1 MGTSDDEK
9 TVRMHFKIN
18 IFENV
23 FSCLHPPGSFSRVGR
38 CEVLFLVLPVLL
50 FLAGLHIFQY
60 FCDSAQGAALLA
72 MAFMGGIRPSGK
84 GSKSTGFHQQK
95 TADSFFENATRSSAT
110 LFFSFRLSPEFQITH
125 ISSNAE
131 SLLGIKPEA
140 FLKNPDLWFDQI
152 YEDDRARVRGFM
164 QTLLDK
170 KFEKKEI
177 EYRFVHS
184 DGRVFWVKDEY
195 ISVYD
200 ELNALVEVNAVRWDI
215 SEWKPNDDAFSM
227 SSNFL
232 SLFMQQSPDGVVI
245 VNSKGEVLEGNENV
259 RLITGYNGH
268 SCSRCRIEDLFKNAD
283 QQAFH
288 EWFGNLIQT
297 GEARAKFSCEPRQ
310 NIDQYLLVKGALV
323 EKDIFLVFI
332 RDISVEQF
340 SEGRIQRRDRL
351 IHALVHSMNQLLDEQ
366 KLSDGFSSDIQR
378 EILERMGMALEVD
391 MVVFASCDRQT
402 SPALANEQDGFVI
415 VDSWQREGMTSTF
428 EIAPDHV
435 YQWAGAA
442 TSWKN
447 RLGNRRCV
455 IERVE
460 SEFAWATAH
469 PLMQQIG
476 ANTLFM
482 VPMLVDGKMW
492 GFMGFGKVNGAERW
506 KIVDRR
512 ILIAAVDSIA
522 LAIRNR
528 MQQIEINRKQS
539 ELKQQIEISEKM
551 AEESRRANS
560 AKSEFLANMSHEIR
574 TPLNS
579 IIGFTS
585 LLLDSE
591 LEKQHREWLHMV
603 QVSGKNLLGLV
614 SDILDYSRVE
624 SGEIVFKPKP
634 NRMDLM
640 IEESIGI
647 MRHEAS
653 KKDIDLLLEV
663 DPNLSGSWFVFDE
676 TRIKEVLLNLL
687 SNAVKFTE
695 NGSIAVR
702 SHLESLDDENAAQRI
717 WVEVED
723 SGIGISPDKQEV
735 IFKPFSQADTSTTRK
750 YGGTGL
756 GLAIARKLCEKMHGK
771 IEVESEPGKGS
782 TFRFCISV
790 KRCSEPKAELEPEA
804 NDPKVNFKKL
814 MNDGLGK
821 GFPIRILVA
830 EDNITNQKVL
840 KLILKRLGYDA
851 TFVENGQLA
860 LDAVREQTFD
870 LIFMDIHMPEMDG
883 LEATK
888 NIRDLE
894 QLQPDLKPIWIVALT
909 AHAMSGD
916 RERCL
921 GGGMNDYLTKP
932 VNIKSLL
939 ESMQQC
945 IRHVYNMPQLEEMN
959 LKKAE

>member
-1 MGTSDDEK
+1 M
-9 TVRMHFKIN
+9 RFRNN
-18 IFENV
+18 IFEIDHA
-23 FSCLHPPGSFSRVGR
+23 CIRPPGSFSCVVRFMHLLLVP
-38 CEVLFLVLPVLL
+38 LFLVGVILL
-50 FLAGLHIFQY
+50 QY
-60 FCDSAQGAALLA
+60 YIDSGPAVGLLA
-72 MAFMGGIRPSGK
+72 MAFLGGITPSGK
-84 GSKSTGFHQQK
+84 GSKATRFHQEK
-95 TADSFFENATRSSAT
+95 RAGSFFENTTKSSAT

-152 YEDDRARVRGFM
+152 YQDDRVRIRDFL
-164 QTLLDK
+164 QKLQHER
-170 KFEKKEI
+170 FERREI

-184 DGRVFWVKDEY
+184 DGHVFWVKDEY
-195 ISVYD
+195 IPVYD
-200 ELNALVEVNAVRWDI
+200 ELNSLAEINAVRWDI
-215 SEWKPNDDAFSM
+215 SAWKPNDDAFSM
-227 SSNFL
+227 SGNFL
-232 SLFMQQSPDGVVI
+232 SLFMQQSPDGVAI

-283 QQAFH
+283 QQASRL
-288 EWFGNLIQT
+288 WFDNLIKS
-297 GEARAKFSCEPRQ
+297 GEASAKFSCEPRQ
-310 NIDQYLLVKGALV
+310 NIDQYLLVKGALL
-323 EKDIFLVFI
+323 ENDIYLVFI

-340 SEGRIQRRDRL
+340 SENRIQRRDRL

-391 MVVFASCDRQT
+391 MVVFASCDPQT
-402 SPALANEQDGFVI
+402 SPVLDNEQDGFVI
-415 VDSWQREGMTSTF
+415 VDSWQREGMVSNF

-492 GFMGFGKVNGAERW
+492 GFMAFGKVNGAERW

-539 ELKQQIEISEKM
+539 ELKQQIKISKKM
-551 AEESRRANS
+551 EEESRRANS

-591 LEKQHREWLHMV
+591 LEKEHRDWLHMV

-624 SGEIVFKPKP
+624 SGEIVFKPKA
-634 NRMDLM
+634 NRMDVM

-653 KKDIDLLLEV
+653 KKDIDLVWEV
-663 DPNLSGSWFVFDE
+663 DPALSGCWFVFDE
-676 TRIKEVLLNLL
+676 TRLKEVLLNLL
-687 SNAVKFTE
+687 SNALKFTE
-695 NGSIAVR
+695 KGFIAVR
-702 SHLESLDDENAAQRI
+702 CHLESLNYENSGERI
-717 WVEVED
+717 WIEVED
-723 SGIGISPDKQEV
+723 SGIGISEDKQEI
-735 IFKPFSQADTSTTRK
+735 IFKPFSQADNSSTRK
-750 YGGTGL
+750 FGGTGL
-756 GLAIARKLCEKMHGK
+756 GLAIARKLCEKMRGN
-771 IEVESEPGKGS
+771 IELESEPGKGS
-782 TFRFCISV
+782 TFRFYIAAE
-790 KRCSEPKAELEPEA
+790 RCSEPESELEPES

-814 MNDGLGK
+814 MNNGLGK

-840 KLILKRLGYDA
+840 KLILKRLGYGA

-894 QLQPDLKPIWIVALT
+894 QLKPELKSIWIVALT

-921 GGGMNDYLTKP
+921 GVGMNDYLTKP

-939 ESMQQC
+939 DSMQKC
-945 IRHVYNMPQLEEMN
+945 IRHVYNMPQLDEME